1 MKEAKKETKTWL
13 KPRHRILR
21 FLFGWI
27 LILAGRLK
35 YGVRAE
41 RFKEQG
47 KRPYLILYNHQT
59 PFDQFFVM
67 ASFTGAVYYLATE
80 DIFSLGW
87 LSKLIRYAVEPIP
100 IQKQSMDLTAV
111 KMILKVAK
119 EGGTIA
125 VAPEGNRTY
134 SGKTEYMNPAIAHL
148 AKKLKLPIALYR
160 IEDGYGVEP
169 RWSDKVRKGK
179 MRAYVSRVIE
189 PEEYKSLSNDE
200 LMDIIREGLTVNE
213 ACKGGPFRSSRQA
226 EYLERCVYV
235 CPACGLSVFRSQ
247 GNEVECLTCHRKVR
261 YKEDRSMEGVGEPF
275 PFTFVNDW
283 YEYQKGFVNHLDTT
297 TMTETPL
304 FEDKANIVKV
314 VPYKHK
320 VPFLDDASMKLYGDR
335 IVVVPQG
342 KEEWIIP
349 FVSLGGAAVL
359 GRNKL
364 NIYFEETIY
373 QIKGDKHF
381 NALKYMN
388 LYYRFKNLTTGDKNG
403 EFLGL

>member
-1 MKEAKKETKTWL
+1 M
-13 KPRHRILR
+13 R

-27 LILAGRLK
+27 VGLAARLK

-41 RFKEQG
+41 RFKQQG

-67 ASFTGAVYYLATE
+67 MSFHGAVYYLATE

-87 LSKLIRYAVEPIP
+87 ISSVIRYVVEPIP
-100 IQKQSMDLTAV
+100 IKKQSMDLSAV

-160 IEDGYGVEP
+160 IENGYGVEP

-179 MRAYVSRVIE
+179 MHAYVSRVIE
-189 PEEYKSLSNDE
+189 PEEYKALSNDE
-200 LMDIIREGLTVNE
+200 LMDMIREGLYVNE
-213 ACKGGPFRSSRQA
+213 ACKGGPFKSKRQA

-235 CPACGLSVFRSQ
+235 CPTCGLSPFLSK
-247 GNEVECLTCHRKVR
+247 GNEIECLSCHRRVR
-261 YKEDRSMEGVGEPF
+261 YHDDKSMEGVGEPF
-275 PFTFVNDW
+275 PFTFVNEW
-283 YEYQKGFVNHLDTT
+283 YEYQKDFVNHLDTT
-297 TMTETPL
+297 TMTKEPL
-304 FEDKANIVKV
+304 FEDTVNISKV
-314 VPYKHK
+314 IPYKHK
-320 VPFLDDASMKLYGDR
+320 VPLMKEARLKLYGDR
-335 IVVVPQG
+335 IEILPPG
-342 KEEWIIP
+342 KDEWIVP
-349 FVSLGGAAVL
+349 FETLGGAAVL
-359 GRNKL
+359 GHNKL
-364 NIYFEETIY
+364 NIYFEDTIY
-373 QIKGDKHF
+373 QLKGDKHF

-388 LYYRFKNLTTGDKNG
+388 LYYRFKNLTTGEKNG